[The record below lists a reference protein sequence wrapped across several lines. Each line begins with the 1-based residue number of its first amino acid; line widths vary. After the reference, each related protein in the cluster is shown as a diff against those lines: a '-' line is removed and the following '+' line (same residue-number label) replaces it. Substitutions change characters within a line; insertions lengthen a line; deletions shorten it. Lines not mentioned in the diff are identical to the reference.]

1 MAFALI
7 KTGGM
12 DEVSRVR
19 ITRET
24 QAMGRLGSHPHIVT
38 VFDFGEKESQ
48 PEPAGPVIKCSR
60 VFGGSEASVHGG
72 TGNYRRQDGWAQPWS
87 TM

>member
-12 DEVSRVR
+12 AWVSRVR

-38 VFDFGEKESQ
+38 VFDLGEQEGQ
-48 PEPAGPVIKCSR
+48 PEPAGPVIKCPR
-60 VFGGSEASVHGG
+60 VFGGSKASVHGG
-72 TGNYRRQDGWAQPWS
+72 TGNYRRQDGWPQPCS

>member
-1 MAFALI
+1 MAFVLI
-7 KTGGM
+7 KTEGM
-12 DEVSRVR
+12 DQVSPVR
-19 ITRET
+19 ITREV

-38 VFDFGEKESQ
+38 VFDFGEQESQ

-60 VFGGSEASVHGG
+60 VFGGSKASAHGG
-72 TGNYRRQDGWAQPWS
+72 TGNYRRQDGWAQPCS

>member
-24 QAMGRLGSHPHIVT
+24 QAMGRLGSHPHT
-38 VFDFGEKESQ
+38 ALCSTWES
-48 PEPAGPVIKCSR
+48 
-60 VFGGSEASVHGG
+60 
-72 TGNYRRQDGWAQPWS
+72 RRANPNRQVQ
-87 TM
+87 